1 MTNIPYPDT
10 AELDARVAHMIE
22 VSPKINI
29 IQVMAHAPGN
39 AESVLRL
46 SDSVLNR
53 GSLDPVTRQVALIR
67 MCTVVGSTY
76 ERILL
81 ESVSRGVGLSE
92 EMILA
97 AREGSSSKALS
108 EHHRMAAKMG
118 EELAVAPRPSPE
130 TFAYFR
136 KVLPVCELVELVQAI
151 GFYLMQTRLIETFEI
166 SPEDPPVDLSTRPDP
181 TNESLIA
188 WREGRG

>member
-136 KVLPVCELVELVQAI
+136 KVLPVRELVELVQAI

>member
-1 MTNIPYPDT
+1 MTNIPYPETDN
-10 AELDARVAHMIE
+10 LDPRVERMIE

-39 AESVLRL
+39 TESVLRL

-53 GSLDPVTRQVALIR
+53 GELDPVLRQVALIR
-67 MCTVVGSTY
+67 MCTVVGSEY

-97 AREGSSSKALS
+97 AREGSKSTVLTDSQ
-108 EHHRMAAKMG
+108 RMAAKLG

-136 KVLPVCELVELVQAI
+136 ELLPVRELVELVQAI

-166 SPEDPPVDLSTRPDP
+166 SPENPPVDLSQRPDP
-181 TNESLIA
+181 NNEGLKA

>member
-1 MTNIPYPDT
+1 MDP
-10 AELDARVAHMIE
+10 RVVRMIE

-39 AESVLRL
+39 TESVLRL

-53 GSLDPVTRQVALIR
+53 GTLDPVLRQVALIR
-67 MCTVVGSTY
+67 MCTVVGSEY

-92 EMILA
+92 NMILA
-97 AREGSSSKALS
+97 AREGSNNSELS
-108 EHHRMAAKMG
+108 EPHRMAAKLG
-118 EELAVAPRPSPE
+118 EELAAGPRPSPE

-136 KVLPVCELVELVQAI
+136 EFLPVRELVELVQAI

-166 SPEDPPVDLSTRPDP
+166 SPEEPPVDLSQRPDP
-181 TNESLIA
+181 NNEDLKA

>member
-1 MTNIPYPDT
+1 MTNIPYPE
-10 AELDARVAHMIE
+10 AEGLDPRVQHMID

-39 AESVLRL
+39 IESVLRL

-53 GSLDPVTRQVALIR
+53 GTLDPVTRQVALIR
-67 MCTVVGSTY
+67 MCTVVGSEY
-76 ERILL
+76 ERTLL
-81 ESVSRGVGLSE
+81 ESVSRGVGLSD

-97 AREGSSSKALS
+97 AREGSSSGALS
-108 EHHRMAAKMG
+108 EHHRMAARMG
-118 EELAVAPRPSPE
+118 EELAAGPRPSPE

-136 KVLPVCELVELVQAI
+136 QKLPLRELVELVQAI
-151 GFYLMQTRLIETFEI
+151 GFYLMQTRLIETFDI
-166 SPEDPPVDLSTRPDP
+166 SPEVPPVDLSTRPDP
-181 TNESLIA
+181 DNEALKA